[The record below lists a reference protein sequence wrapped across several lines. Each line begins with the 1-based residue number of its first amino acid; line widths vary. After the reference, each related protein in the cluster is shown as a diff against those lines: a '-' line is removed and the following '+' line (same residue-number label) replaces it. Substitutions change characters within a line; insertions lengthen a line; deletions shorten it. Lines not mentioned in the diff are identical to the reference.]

1 MPKSDSEFSFA
12 FVNET
17 TTLEQLDEI
26 VFRKVEE
33 HITAVS
39 TSRCLDIKIN
49 VSFDLIKPRLTQGC
63 FEGLWIKF
71 PDQQPSCD
79 TPYIVSIRDDSGDSV
94 RHYTDVGWRSSSFL
108 QDNAWI
114 VDNEVN
120 YNVEAWMFM
129 PEPYKERND

>member
-1 MPKSDSEFSFA
+1 MNTEYKFGDPIW
-12 FVNET
+12 
-17 TTLEQLDEI
+17 L
-26 VFRKVEE
+26 
-33 HITAVS
+33 
-39 TSRCLDIKIN
+39 CLDGRTNIQAIYVGENFGCAKIVTASSLVNILN

-79 TPYIVSIRDDSGDSV
+79 TPYIVSIRDDSGDSTY
-94 RHYTDVGWRSSSFL
+94 HYTDVGWRSSSFL

>member
-1 MPKSDSEFSFA
+1 MIKLMRILAPVDDTPFSEICSFETENYIGVFVDTFPTAFTSGYVIMPKSDSEFSFA

-71 PDQQPSCD
+71 PDQQPICD
-79 TPYIVSIRDDSGDSV
+79 TPYYSKHS
-94 RHYTDVGWRSSSFL
+94 
-108 QDNAWI
+108 
-114 VDNEVN
+114 
-120 YNVEAWMFM
+120 
-129 PEPYKERND
+129 